1 MKLTSKGQYAISAML
16 YLAVNEQSGPVSLMT
31 IAKQLGISI
40 SYSEQLFGI
49 LREHGLVKGLRGP
62 GGGYTICRPFNEI
75 SLGQIIDAVDTDT
88 LQGAA
93 NKQGADEETMA
104 ESQQAPVTNTI
115 KKADT
120 CNDLWCEVSGCI
132 REFLYNI
139 DLQTFLHRESVQ
151 ALLKR
156 EEVSA
161 TEVAYKVAS

>member
-93 NKQGADEETMA
+93 NKQGADEEVMA

-120 CNDLWCEVSGCI
+120 CNDLWCEVSSCI

-139 DLQTFLHRESVQ
+139 DLQTFLNRESVQ
-151 ALLKR
+151 SLLKR
-156 EEVSA
+156 EDVAAAEA
-161 TEVAYKVAS
+161 AYKVAS

>member
-16 YLAVNEQSGPVSLMT
+16 YLAVNEQNGPVSLMT

-49 LREHGLVKGLRGP
+49 LREHGLVKGMRGP
-62 GGGYTICRPFNEI
+62 GGGYTICKAFNEI
-75 SLGQIIDAVDTDT
+75 SLGQIIDAVDMDT

-93 NKQGADEETMA
+93 NKQAGEE
-104 ESQQAPVTNTI
+104 EVSQAPITNTI

-120 CNDLWCEVSGCI
+120 CSDLWCEVSGCI

-139 DLQTFLHRESVQ
+139 DLQTFLNRDSVQ

-156 EEVSA
+156 EPSGSVEMA
-161 TEVAYKVAS
+161 ELKIA